1 MDNSQARPPR
11 KPDELDA
18 KILELLHFD
27 GRMSYSDIAR
37 RAGCNEA
44 TARKRVE
51 RLVAEGTLAVVG
63 VSNPFHLGFQTL
75 VWIGLNVDLNK
86 LNDVA
91 EQLSEMPELSYVAC
105 AAGAYD
111 IIATAAFESDAR
123 LYDFL
128 ANKLGNVEGIR
139 ATHTSHLIRLMRRTF
154 AYRPPDPQ
162 HARTPVEQRPILMPG
177 DPSQAAPGVS
187 PAQPATD
194 NGPASDP
201 LLGSPVHRL
210 VPS

>member
-1 MDNSQARPPR
+1 
-11 KPDELDA
+11 
-18 KILELLHFD
+18 
-27 GRMSYSDIAR
+27 MSYSDIAR

-75 VWIGLNVDLNK
+75 VWIGLNVELNK

-91 EQLSEMPELSYVAC
+91 EKLAHMPELSYVAC
-105 AAGAYD
+105 SSGVYD

-128 ANKLGNVEGIR
+128 ANTLGNVDGIR
-139 ATHTSHLIRLMRRTF
+139 DTHTTHLIRLMRRTF
-154 AYRPPDPQ
+154 AYRKPDPL
-162 HARTPVEQRPILMPG
+162 HARSPIEQRPILMPG
-177 DPSQAAPGVS
+177 DPSDVARAAAAVP
-187 PAQPATD
+187 PD
-194 NGPASDP
+194 DDDSDP
-201 LLGSPVHRL
+201 TSDE
-210 VPS
+210 

>member
-1 MDNSQARPPR
+1 MDTSLARPPR
-11 KPDELDA
+11 KPDELDG

-75 VWIGLNVDLNK
+75 VWIGLNVELNK
-86 LNDVA
+86 LNAVA
-91 EQLSEMPELSYVAC
+91 EELAGMPELSYVAC
-105 AAGAYD
+105 SAGAYD
-111 IIATAAFESDAR
+111 IIVTAAFESDAR

-128 ANKLGNVEGIR
+128 ANKLSKVEGIR
-139 ATHTSHLIRLMRRTF
+139 DTHTSHLIRLMRRTF
-154 AYRPPDPQ
+154 AYRAPDPL

-177 DPSQAAPGVS
+177 DPSQAASGVTRAPS
-187 PAQPATD
+187 GTG
-194 NGPASDP
+194 NGLAEDP
-201 LLGSPVHRL
+201 
-210 VPS
+210 